1 MEEIYPARRMPSE
14 EKRCSVRAARVS
26 ATSLVHILCL
36 LAEDLRVVRLGRD
49 CNYLEGYLA
58 AVESAIVNAIDG
70 MNGRLTWN
78 LLSNLCVVSIDE
90 TFLE

>member
-1 MEEIYPARRMPSE
+1 MGEIDPARRMPSE
-14 EKRCSVRAARVS
+14 EKRCSVRAAQVS

-58 AVESAIVNAIDG
+58 AVESAIVNAIG